1 MSYCPY
7 CATRL
12 LGTETICPRC
22 GQALPSATSAYAA
35 PAAAYPQPAAWPP
48 SAGPSY
54 AGPPDAALYSQT
66 AASSLARP
74 TQGQQARQE
83 KMHHWIWLGNLI
95 TIGAGGWLAYTHWHG
110 NTGIVLGAALIAL
123 AALSLALTRFGKR
136 WKRLS
141 LGAKLLA
148 LPGVLAGLV
157 ALVIV
162 FIAAAAD
169 GKSSGDHKASGDHK
183 SSGDHDS
190 EDNDFGEEGE
200 SGGERRRH
208 QQLLPFA
215 QACPRCGQMVP
226 QGMRFCPRCGM
237 PM

>member
-7 CATRL
+7 CSTRL
-12 LGTETICPRC
+12 IGNETICPRC

-35 PAAAYPQPAAWPP
+35 PAAA
-48 SAGPSY
+48 PSY
-54 AGPPDAALYSQT
+54 AGPPDAAIYSQP
-66 AASSLARP
+66 AASSLARSI
-74 TQGQQARQE
+74 QAQQARQE

-95 TIGAGGWLAYTHWHG
+95 TVGAGAWLVYMHWHG
-110 NTGIVLGAALIAL
+110 NTGIMLGAALIAL

-148 LPGVLAGLV
+148 LPGVIAGLV

-169 GKSSGDHKASGDHK
+169 SDSSSDHNSSSDHKASGSHK
-183 SSGDHDS
+183 TSGSHDAG
-190 EDNDFGEEGE
+190 DIDIGEAGE
-200 SGGERRRH
+200 SQDEHRRH
-208 QQLLPFA
+208 QQLMPFA
-215 QACPRCGQMVP
+215 QACPRCGQIVP
-226 QGMRFCPRCGM
+226 QGMRFCPQCGM
-237 PM
+237 PI